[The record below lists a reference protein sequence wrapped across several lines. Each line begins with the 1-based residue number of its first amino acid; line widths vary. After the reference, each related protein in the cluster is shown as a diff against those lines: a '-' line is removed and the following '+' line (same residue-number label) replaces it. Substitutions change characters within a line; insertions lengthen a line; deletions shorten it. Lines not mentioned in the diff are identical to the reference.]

1 MGQIKNIKLHIVTD
15 IKVVYN
21 NQYTINMSDTATIR
35 TRKFMTNRLLMR
47 RQMVVDV
54 VHPGKASVAKSDIR
68 EKLARMYKA
77 TADCIVCFGFR
88 TAFGGGKTTGFALI
102 YDSLDFLK
110 QYEPKYR
117 LARLG
122 LFKKERQA
130 RKQRKEKKNR
140 TKKVRGTAKA
150 KVGSGKK

>member
-15 IKVVYN
+15 IKTPSKSE
-21 NQYTINMSDTATIR
+21 QKMADTATIR

-47 RQMVVDV
+47 RQMIVDV
-54 VHPGKASVAKSDIR
+54 LHPGKATVAKSDIR

-102 YDSLDFLK
+102 YDSLDYLK

-122 LFKKERQA
+122 LFKRDRPA

-140 TKKVRGTAKA
+140 GTAKA
-150 KVGSGKK
+150 KIGTGKK